1 METQKGHQALGT
13 SFHLVLEKVPKGLPY
28 PTRQD
33 TNASEEEWDKAKQL
47 ADIALP
53 LLPPD
58 PKSRILREHGIRM
71 DTYPGGPT
79 MVGYIDLA
87 IPTGIGWP
95 SLLVPANEAVVGD
108 YKTLSDFRYMKTPE
122 ELANSVQMMTYAKW
136 AVSPGGLF
144 LPPDDLTPMLGD
156 LSFIP
161 PENGTVRLLH
171 LYARTKAPYSRS
183 SIRHESAIVGTQ
195 QIEDFWGKTLDTV
208 REMEQVAKCG
218 SSDDV
223 EAGGAL
229 NGHCEAYGGCHYRDK
244 CGIAKESS
252 IKTLFQI
259 GKKPTSNTPPT
270 PTQETQNMSG
280 SSILA
285 KIQAARAA
293 AQGLTTPTAPAAANS
308 PATTPATSVGSNVGE
323 SQQANVVVGSAQTGT
338 VVNPGTDPQV
348 TNPSN
353 QPSGH
358 VTPTGPFTGLMA
370 KIAAQG
376 KGTPTLQG
384 SAAQAYGKEQ
394 GKPETTQVGG
404 SGELLGTVISS
415 VGDLMKL
422 AQGIVP
428 PDAPPRTQAVI
439 TRPGDKV
446 VDPEADPVVAEGND
460 EDGESDSSTSNASGN
475 VPSSVPVST
484 QVAGKR
490 GRPTKAEMEAKAA
503 AEKAKFDALVEAEVQ
518 KRLAGVQVT
527 QVTGDAADLL
537 RDQEKDIA
545 ALQRE
550 LEAAHNTRA
559 KLLSANEELTA
570 KLASASQGQTVAPAT
585 APGPTLYIDCYP
597 VKGKHEKLV
606 DFFEWIGPIATAVA
620 QSNGV
625 ADYRLIQYNSK
636 GLLASYI
643 RDLVKLEG
651 MPEAMTIPSF
661 AAGADVALEILTP
674 MAKQVIKKL

>member
-28 PTRQD
+28 PTRED

-47 ADIALP
+47 ADIALQ

-58 PKSRILREHGIRM
+58 PKSRIMREHGIRM
-71 DTYPGGPT
+71 PTYPGGPT

-87 IPTGIGWP
+87 IPTGVGWP
-95 SLLVPANEAVVGD
+95 ALLVPPNEAIVGD

-136 AVSPGGLF
+136 AVSPSGLF
-144 LPPDDLTPMLGD
+144 LPPEGSQD
-156 LSFIP
+156 LSPIP
-161 PENGTVRLLH
+161 PETGTVRLLH

-244 CGIAKESS
+244 CGISKESS
-252 IKTLFQI
+252 IKTLFNI
-259 GKKPTSNTPPT
+259 SKKPPV
-270 PTQETQNMSG
+270 QEDQSNMSG

-293 AQGLTTPTAPAAANS
+293 AQGQAPATQPVAANS
-308 PATTPATSVGSNVGE
+308 STATPPTPVGSNVSE
-323 SQQANVVVGSAQTGT
+323 SQGSNVVVESAPGGT
-338 VVNPGTDPQV
+338 VVNSAVNTAVNPG
-348 TNPSN
+348 N
-353 QPSGH
+353 QPQGPVSKLLATIQSTGH
-358 VTPTGPFTGLMA
+358 GKPVLTG
-370 KIAAQG
+370 
-376 KGTPTLQG
+376 
-384 SAAQAYGKEQ
+384 SVAQALNKEL
-394 GKPETTQVGG
+394 GTSLETHPGEGMRAQTTI
-404 SGELLGTVISS
+404 SNLGELIKYAT
-415 VGDLMKL
+415 
-422 AQGIVP
+422 GIVP

-439 TRPGDKV
+439 TKPGDKV
-446 VDPEADPVVAEGND
+446 VDPTEEPAEAEEGEDSETVQPVA
-460 EDGESDSSTSNASGN
+460 SSN
-475 VPSSVPVST
+475 PVST
-484 QVAGKR
+484 TASPGQEAPKRR
-490 GRPTKAEMEAKAA
+490 GRPSKDEMAAREA
-503 AEKAKFDALVEAEVQ
+503 AEKAKFDAAVQAKVAELMSGNTDAVSAVYDAQKDINALQNQLAEMQKERDSVTKTAEAY
-518 KRLAGVQVT
+518 KKNL
-527 QVTGDAADLL
+527 ADL
-537 RDQEKDIA
+537 E
-545 ALQRE
+545 E
-550 LEAAHNTRA
+550 SYH
-559 KLLSANEELTA
+559 KLKQMQPQAQYTP
-570 KLASASQGQTVAPAT
+570 APT
-585 APGPTLYIDCYP
+585 GPILYIDCYP
-597 VKGKHEKLV
+597 IKGSKEVV
-606 DFFEWIGPIATAVA
+606 DFFEWIQPITQAVA

-636 GLLASYI
+636 GLLATHI
-643 RDLVKLEG
+643 RELVKAEG
-651 MPEAMTIPSF
+651 LPPAMTIPSF